1 MNYRIYIWR
10 SLKKDKLKKSH
21 RLEELLGC
29 SIKKLKSHLKSLFTD
44 GMSWNNYGEWEV
56 DHIIPIDFFR
66 KNYDFKKP
74 EIQKECFHFSNLQ
87 PLWQKDNIKK
97 SNKLK

>member
-1 MNYRIYIWR
+1 M
-10 SLKKDKLKKSH
+10 
-21 RLEELLGC
+21 LGC

-56 DHIIPIDFFR
+56 DHIIPIDFYR
-66 KNYDFKKP
+66 KNYDFKNP
-74 EIQKECFHFSNLQ
+74 EVQKECFHFSNLQ